1 MLRFLQLIGNVQA
14 AYLRIG
20 MARTPRFR
28 LAVVRAI
35 CTCLGAVIFLL
46 PTIGVAT
53 AESKRILLLYSFGRE
68 FKPWSEYAETIR
80 SELNSQSP
88 WPLDITEQSLITA
101 RSSDENPETAFV
113 EYLRALFAKHPPD
126 LIVGIGAPA
135 AGFVQRHRP
144 QLFATTPMVFTAVDQ
159 RRVQYSDLTAN
170 DAVVAVRIDYLGAI
184 KNILQLLPDTKHV
197 AVVVGTSPIERFWRE
212 EIAREVKPLENR
224 IAFTWYN
231 ALSFEDILKHAAALP
246 PHSAI
251 FWELMSVDAA
261 GVVHEGNTA
270 LARLHAVANAPIFS
284 YDESFF
290 GNEIVGGP
298 LLSVLEVSRQTAAVA
313 VRILGGEKAGDIEV
327 PPVGFASPKFD
338 WREMQRWGISESL
351 LPAKSEVRFRE
362 PTVWDLYHR
371 QIVMIGTLLLLQTA
385 LIGVLLHENRRRRR
399 AEASASKLQSDLAHM
414 NRVATAGEL
423 AASIA
428 HEIKQPL
435 ASIVNQ
441 GSAGLNWLKKNV
453 PDLDQARLSLQS
465 IVSEGHRADA
475 VINNIR
481 AMFRNE
487 STLRSLVD
495 VNELIQRVLTLV
507 THKIGSKNI
516 ALETDFAKKP
526 APCVR
531 ADPVQLQQVVLNLIM
546 NAVEAMG
553 SSAGQARELRL
564 RTEIDPTDTVLITVA
579 DTGPGIDPK
588 VAKNIFQP
596 FFTTKPSGMGMGLS
610 ICKSIIES
618 HEGRLTAT
626 PGELCGTVF
635 QIRLPNADANAGER
649 QVDLSS
655 TPSSSSTKYAGPSAA
670 EEGAKV

>member
-1 MLRFLQLIGNVQA
+1 
-14 AYLRIG
+14 

-28 LAVVRAI
+28 LAVVRTV

-46 PTIGVAT
+46 PTIGIAT

-101 RSSDENPETAFV
+101 RSSDEYPETAFV

-126 LIVGIGAPA
+126 LIVGFGAPA
-135 AGFVQRHRP
+135 AGFIQRHRP

-184 KNILQLLPDTKHV
+184 KNILQILPDTKHV
-197 AVVVGTSPIERFWRE
+197 AVVVGTSPIEQFWRE
-212 EIAREVKPLENR
+212 EIAKEVKPLENR

-231 ALSFEDILKHAAALP
+231 TLSFEDILKHAAALP

-251 FWELMSVDAA
+251 FWELMAVDAA

-362 PTVWDLYHR
+362 PTVWDQYHR
-371 QIVMIGTLLLLQTA
+371 QIVMILTVLLLQTA

-399 AEASASKLQSDLAHM
+399 AEASAIKMQSDLAHM

-441 GSAGLNWLKKNV
+441 GSAGLNWLKQNV

-495 VNELIQRVLTLV
+495 VNALIQRVLTLV

-553 SSAGQARELRL
+553 SSAGQARALRL
-564 RTEIDPTDTVLITVA
+564 RTEIDPADTVLITVA

-596 FFTTKPSGMGMGLS
+596 FFTTKPGGMGMGLS
-610 ICKSIIES
+610 ICKSIIKS

-626 PGELCGTVF
+626 PGEFRGTVF

-655 TPSSSSTKYAGPSAA
+655 TPSSSSTKYAGPLAA
-670 EEGAKV
+670 EERAKV

>member
-1 MLRFLQLIGNVQA
+1 
-14 AYLRIG
+14 
-20 MARTPRFR
+20 
-28 LAVVRAI
+28 
-35 CTCLGAVIFLL
+35 
-46 PTIGVAT
+46 
-53 AESKRILLLYSFGRE
+53 
-68 FKPWSEYAETIR
+68 
-80 SELNSQSP
+80 
-88 WPLDITEQSLITA
+88 
-101 RSSDENPETAFV
+101 
-113 EYLRALFAKHPPD
+113 
-126 LIVGIGAPA
+126 
-135 AGFVQRHRP
+135 
-144 QLFATTPMVFTAVDQ
+144 
-159 RRVQYSDLTAN
+159 
-170 DAVVAVRIDYLGAI
+170 
-184 KNILQLLPDTKHV
+184 
-197 AVVVGTSPIERFWRE
+197 
-212 EIAREVKPLENR
+212 
-224 IAFTWYN
+224 
-231 ALSFEDILKHAAALP
+231 
-246 PHSAI
+246 
-251 FWELMSVDAA
+251 
-261 GVVHEGNTA
+261 
-270 LARLHAVANAPIFS
+270 
-284 YDESFF
+284 
-290 GNEIVGGP
+290 
-298 LLSVLEVSRQTAAVA
+298 
-313 VRILGGEKAGDIEV
+313 
-327 PPVGFASPKFD
+327 
-338 WREMQRWGISESL
+338 
-351 LPAKSEVRFRE
+351 
-362 PTVWDLYHR
+362 
-371 QIVMIGTLLLLQTA
+371 
-385 LIGVLLHENRRRRR
+385 
-399 AEASASKLQSDLAHM
+399 M

-487 STLRSLVD
+487 FTLRSLVD

-516 ALETDFAKKP
+516 AVETDFAKKP

-610 ICKSIIES
+610 ICKSIIKS

-635 QIRLPNADANAGER
+635 QIRLPNADSNAGER
-649 QVDLSS
+649 
-655 TPSSSSTKYAGPSAA
+655 
-670 EEGAKV
+670 

>member
-1 MLRFLQLIGNVQA
+1 MWQWWSA
-14 AYLRIG
+14 
-20 MARTPRFR
+20 
-28 LAVVRAI
+28 
-35 CTCLGAVIFLL
+35 LL
-46 PTIGVAT
+46 PI
-53 AESKRILLLYSFGRE
+53 
-68 FKPWSEYAETIR
+68 
-80 SELNSQSP
+80 
-88 WPLDITEQSLITA
+88 EQ
-101 RSSDENPETAFV
+101 
-113 EYLRALFAKHPPD
+113 
-126 LIVGIGAPA
+126 
-135 AGFVQRHRP
+135 
-144 QLFATTPMVFTAVDQ
+144 
-159 RRVQYSDLTAN
+159 
-170 DAVVAVRIDYLGAI
+170 
-184 KNILQLLPDTKHV
+184 
-197 AVVVGTSPIERFWRE
+197 FWRE
-212 EIAREVKPLENR
+212 EIAKEVKPLENR

-246 PHSAI
+246 PHSAE
-251 FWELMSVDAA
+251 FLGAMSVDAA
-261 GVVHEGNTA
+261 GVVTKVTRRWRDFMLSPTHPFFLTTSFSFRQRDCWRPA
-270 LARLHAVANAPIFS
+270 SLSARGQPPDRRRS
-284 YDESFF
+284 
-290 GNEIVGGP
+290 GP
-298 LLSVLEVSRQTAAVA
+298 HRRAK
-313 VRILGGEKAGDIEV
+313 RGDIEV
-327 PPVGFASPKFD
+327 SPIGFASPKFD

-362 PTVWDLYHR
+362 PTVWDQYHR
-371 QIVMIGTLLLLQTA
+371 QLVMIGTVLLLQTA

-618 HEGRLTAT
+618 HECDGGSGSCVV
-626 PGELCGTVF
+626 P
-635 QIRLPNADANAGER
+635 LPLGYPCA
-649 QVDLSS
+649 QPL
-655 TPSSSSTKYAGPSAA
+655 
-670 EEGAKV
+670 AKHVCQSPPLD